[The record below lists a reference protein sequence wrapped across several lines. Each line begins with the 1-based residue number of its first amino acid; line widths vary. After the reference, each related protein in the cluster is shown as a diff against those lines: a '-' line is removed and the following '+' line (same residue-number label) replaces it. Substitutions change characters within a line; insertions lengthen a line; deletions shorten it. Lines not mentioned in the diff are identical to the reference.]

1 MPLHFLAMSYVRL
14 GNLTEAFRWFN
25 RDLNSHCGITV
36 FDLSADP
43 RLDKIR
49 GDERFRDLLR
59 RVHLPH

>member
-1 MPLHFLAMSYVRL
+1 MSYVRL

-25 RDLNSHCGITV
+25 RDLDNHCDIV

-49 GDERFRDLLR
+49 GDERFRALLR

>member
-1 MPLHFLAMSYVRL
+1 MSYVRL

-59 RVHLPH
+59 RVHLPP